1 MDQRNMDT
9 VKVKTILMDVDG
21 TMTRL
26 LGAKPAVKR
35 NHWTIFVDM
44 VMKQHGLSRT
54 EAEERIK
61 SYGNVELQ
69 CISTFLKPLKICPET
84 YFAELTKLFS
94 ETIEIPEDTLLFF
107 RNVKEKGIPL
117 CTATTNPPFM
127 THAKL
132 SVAGIASLNGCEYL
146 TRHHSGN
153 EFDDPLGKFSPHFFP
168 NILRHHG
175 YDPAYTMMIG
185 DEPKRDLY
193 PALEAGIRYCV
204 IIDRSQTEDIVEK
217 DGGIFIRAYS
227 VLINK
232 IKNTGG

>member
-1 MDQRNMDT
+1 MDQRQMDT
-9 VKVKTILMDVDG
+9 IKVKTILMDVDG
-21 TMTRL
+21 TMTRAT
-26 LGAKPAVKR
+26 GTKPAVKQ

-44 VMKQHGLSRT
+44 VMKQHELSRT

-61 SYGNVELQ
+61 SYGNPELQ
-69 CISTFLKPLKICPET
+69 CISTFLEPLNICPDT
-84 YFAELTKLFS
+84 YFGELTKLFS
-94 ETIEIPEDTLLFF
+94 EIIEIPQDTLDFF
-107 RNVKEKGIPL
+107 RNIKAKGIPL

-132 SVAGIASLNGCEYL
+132 SVAGIATLNGCEYL

-168 NILRHHG
+168 NILKHHR
-175 YDPAYTMMIG
+175 YDPTFTMMIG

-204 IIDRSQTEDIVEK
+204 IIDRQQQEPVIEK
-217 DGGIFIRAYS
+217 DGGIFIRSYADFITHIEKAES
-227 VLINK
+227 
-232 IKNTGG
+232 